1 MSQPIEAPYQ
11 AFQRLLTGHF
21 KEISGYRAVRKQGV
35 ADWLLIHT
43 VSGRGRFGHAGGD
56 LIAEPGDWVLL
67 RPGTPHDYGVEPSLE
82 RWELVWAHFQPRPD
96 WLPWLAWP
104 SVADGLLK
112 LHIEDG
118 GTLGQQFMAVHH
130 LLNGEHRRR
139 DALAMNALEAVLLG
153 CDTHN
158 AQDTAPADARI
169 LRALEHID
177 RNLTEKLLIDDI
189 ARVVGLSP
197 SRLAHLFRAETGQT
211 VQGHIEARRMQ
222 LATDLLRRTS
232 FPIKQIAAQA
242 GFESPFYFSQRF
254 RRFVGLSPLQ
264 YRMRPPA

>member
-1 MSQPIEAPYQ
+1 MIETLDTPHQ
-11 AFQRLLTGHF
+11 AVLRLLTGHF
-21 KEISGYRAVRKQGV
+21 RETSGYRAIRRNGV
-35 ADWLLIHT
+35 GDWLLIQT
-43 VSGRGRFGHAGGD
+43 VGGRGRFGYPGGE
-56 LIAEPGDWVLL
+56 LFAEPGDWVLI

-96 WLPWLAWP
+96 WLEWLAWP

-118 GTLGQQFMAVHH
+118 GPLGQQFLAVHH
-130 LLNGEHRRR
+130 LLNGDHRRR
-139 DALAMNALEAVLLG
+139 DALAMNALEALLLG
-153 CDTHN
+153 CEAYN
-158 AQDTAPADARI
+158 EQDTTRGDARI

-189 ARVVGLSP
+189 AQVVGLSP

-211 VQGHIEARRMQ
+211 IQGHIEARRMQ

-232 FPIKQIAAQA
+232 FPIKQISAHC